1 MKKTLIA
8 LAALAAVSSF
18 AQSTVSVYGA
28 VDASFNSASSEGVS
42 KTFMGTSQLGSSK
55 LGFSGTEDLGNGLK
69 ANFKLEGGLN
79 NDSGAG
85 KSTNTSNQ
93 VSGAVS
99 GAGPTV
105 NGAAGQASSGGFVFQ
120 RFAYVGLSGGF
131 GEVRLGRDYVS
142 AFLNVQAAVD
152 PFGTNGPADATQMAL
167 KLGGATITSASNMI
181 GYTSPSISGLT
192 VGVQY
197 FMGENVSGKANSD
210 DGTGTSVYAAYANGP
225 LFLTAGQQ
233 TTKGKAVAAVAATST
248 SLVGGGAVTDTAAA
262 LALPGDYTLSALS
275 ASYDLGTAKLVYTY
289 AKEEAVSAAAP
300 LAAKNTTNLVGVI
313 VPMGAFN
320 LKASYITAAR
330 TSATAGAADETG
342 TLLGLGVD
350 YALSKRTTAYSTW
363 ARVTNA
369 DGGASYSTGGVGAT
383 TANNSSQNLAIGI
396 KHNF

>member
-8 LAALAAVSSF
+8 LAAFAAVSSF

-79 NDSGAG
+79 NDAGAG
-85 KSTNTSNQ
+85 KSTNTNNQ
-93 VSGAVS
+93 VGGAVS

-120 RFAYVGLSGGF
+120 RYAYVGLTGGF

-167 KLGGATITSASNMI
+167 KLAGVTATSASNMI
-181 GYTSPSISGLT
+181 GYTSPSISGFT
-192 VGVQY
+192 VGAQY
-197 FMGENVSGKANSD
+197 FMGENVSGAANSD

-233 TTKGKAVAAVAATST
+233 TTKGKAVAAVAATSIANT
-248 SLVGGGAVTDTAAA
+248 TTGVVTDTAAK

-275 ASYDLGTAKLVYTY
+275 ASYDLGMAKLAYTY
-289 AKEEAVSAAAP
+289 AREESVGTAAT
-300 LAAKNTTNLVGVI
+300 AKNTSNLFGVT

-320 LKASYITAAR
+320 LKASYIAAAR
-330 TSATAGAADETG
+330 NTGVAGAADETG

-363 ARVTNA
+363 ARVSNG
-369 DGGASYSTGGVGAT
+369 DNGASYSTGGVGAT
-383 TANNSSQNLAIGI
+383 TANNSSQNLAIGV

>member
-8 LAALAAVSSF
+8 LAAFAAVSSF
-18 AQSTVSVYGA
+18 AQSSVSVYGA
-28 VDASFNSASSEGVS
+28 IDASFNSASSEGVS

-93 VSGAVS
+93 VSGGVS
-99 GAGPTV
+99 GAGPT
-105 NGAAGQASSGGFVFQ
+105 AQASSGGFVFQ

-152 PFGTNGPADATQMAL
+152 PFGTNGPADSTAMAL
-167 KLGGATITSASNMI
+167 KLGGSTITNASNMI
-181 GYTSPSISGLT
+181 GYTSPDISGFK

-210 DGTGTSVYAAYANGP
+210 DGTGTSIYAAYAKGP

-233 TTKGKAVAAVAATST
+233 TTKGKAVAAVAATSIANTT
-248 SLVGGGAVTDTAAA
+248 SGVVTDTAAA
-262 LALPGDYTLSALS
+262 SALPGDYTLSALS
-275 ASYDLGTAKLVYTY
+275 ASYDLGVAKLAYTY
-289 AKEEAVSAAAP
+289 AKEEAVGTAAT
-300 LAAKNTTNLVGVI
+300 AKNTSNLFGVT

-320 LKASYITAAR
+320 LKASYVAAAR
-330 TSATAGAADETG
+330 NTGVAGVADETG
-342 TLLGLGVD
+342 TLFGLGVD

-363 ARVTNA
+363 ARVTNG
-369 DGGASYSTGGVGAT
+369 DNGASYSTGGVGAT

>member
-8 LAALAAVSSF
+8 LAALAVVSAAS
-18 AQSTVSVYGA
+18 AQSSVTVYGA
-28 VDASFNSASSEGVS
+28 LDASFNSASSEGVS

-55 LGFSGTEDLGNGLK
+55 LGFMGTEDLGNGLK
-69 ANFKLEGGLN
+69 AIFKIEGGLN
-79 NDSGAG
+79 NDAGAG
-85 KSTNTSNQ
+85 KSTNTNNQ

-120 RFAYVGLSGGF
+120 RYSYVGLNGSF

-152 PFGTNGPADATQMAL
+152 PFGTNGPADSTQMAL
-167 KLGGATITSASNMI
+167 KLGGATITNASNMI
-181 GYTSPSISGLT
+181 GYTSPSISGFT
-192 VGVQY
+192 VGAQY

-233 TTKGKAVAAVAATST
+233 TTKGKAVAAVAATSIANT
-248 SLVGGGAVTDTAAA
+248 TTGVVTDTAAA

-275 ASYDLGTAKLVYTY
+275 ASYDLGMAKLAYTY
-289 AKEEAVSAAAP
+289 AREEAVGTAAT
-300 LAAKNTTNLVGVI
+300 AKNTSNLFGVT

-320 LKASYITAAR
+320 LKASYVAAAR
-330 TSATAGAADETG
+330 NTGVAGVADETG
-342 TLLGLGVD
+342 TLFGLGVD

-363 ARVTNA
+363 ARVTNG
-369 DGGASYSTGGVGAT
+369 DNGASYSTGGVGAT